1 LGTQPIQRIWSKIHK
16 KISILD
22 NYFDTVRTLECFSK
36 LDGSAVTIWNDQI
49 QDIDMLAT
57 RLKDTEVLV
66 LIRERTQS
74 QAQMLERLL
83 ALRLISQRSVIHHID
98 IEACTRGLS
107 YHRTSTRIAQPMPPR
122 N

>member
-1 LGTQPIQRIWSKIHK
+1 
-16 KISILD
+16 
-22 NYFDTVRTLECFSK
+22 
-36 LDGSAVTIWNDQI
+36 
-49 QDIDMLAT
+49 MLAT
-57 RLKDTEVLV
+57 RLKETEVLV

-107 YHRTSTRIAQPMPPR
+107 YHRTSIRIAQPMPPR